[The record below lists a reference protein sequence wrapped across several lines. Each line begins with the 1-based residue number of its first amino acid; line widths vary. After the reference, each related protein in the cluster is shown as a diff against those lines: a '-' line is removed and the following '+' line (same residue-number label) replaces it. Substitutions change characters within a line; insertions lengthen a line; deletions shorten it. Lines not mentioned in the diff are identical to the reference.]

1 MQHVLSLISLLG
13 AASFAAA
20 QDANVTTGALGDAQP
35 VYTNPEIG
43 ETWVATFESAA
54 LNGTVR
60 AVAAEVGV
68 NYTISVTGLAEDK
81 GPYSMFLFLDLN
93 LLIGLGI

>member
-35 VYTNPEIG
+35 VYTKIG

-81 GPYSMFLFLDLN
+81 GPYSMFLFLDFN
-93 LLIGLGI
+93 LLISLGI